1 MMKKLLMVAIALLP
15 FVTAHAE
22 TAPTSDVEK
31 TVAPEIT
38 APQTEKAKEDNVTE
52 KPKAAKTNTPKK
64 QKMGKAGG
72 KGG

>member
-1 MMKKLLMVAIALLP
+1 MMKKLWIVAIALLP
-15 FVTAHAE
+15 FVMAHAE
-22 TAPTSDVEK
+22 TAPASDAEK
-31 TVAPEIT
+31 MVAQEIT

-52 KPKAAKTNTPKK
+52 KPKAAKANTPKK